1 MKPVR
6 LWSVLLT
13 SLGIQDESFD
23 AGEML
28 ASAGASMFVPLGGS
42 ADFRLDPDDIGLKDN
57 WYLPNSAVNRNE
69 WRKITVPGAWEKTPF
84 LENFGPPN
92 PPPAAPEYDGIAFY
106 RFEVM
111 IPEYLRGRKCILNL
125 GVVDDFDTTFFNGR
139 KIGGMNAAF
148 GPQTY
153 TTNRVYR
160 VPEQLI
166 RYGQTNTITVRV
178 EDNAGA
184 GGIVHGKLRLE
195 FTSGQNKTAK
205 SAYLPG
211 QSIFEI
217 FGTTPYYN
225 EQW

>member
-1 MKPVR
+1 MPVKCSR
-6 LWSVLLT
+6 RREPPW
-13 SLGIQDESFD
+13 
-23 AGEML
+23 
-28 ASAGASMFVPLGGS
+28 FVPLGGS

-148 GPQTY
+148 GPPNLHDQS
-153 TTNRVYR
+153 RL
-160 VPEQLI
+160 P
-166 RYGQTNTITVRV
+166 
-178 EDNAGA
+178 GA
-184 GGIVHGKLRLE
+184 GTTDPVWANKYDHSQGRRQRRRRRYCPRQAAAGIHLRTKQNGEVRPTCRDKAYSRYSVQHRITMNNGKERE
-195 FTSGQNKTAK
+195 
-205 SAYLPG
+205 P
-211 QSIFEI
+211 
-217 FGTTPYYN
+217 
-225 EQW
+225 

>member
-1 MKPVR
+1 MGGKSQYPAPGKKRPFWKISVR
-6 LWSVLLT
+6 
-13 SLGIQDESFD
+13 D
-23 AGEML
+23 
-28 ASAGASMFVPLGGS
+28 
-42 ADFRLDPDDIGLKDN
+42 
-57 WYLPNSAVNRNE
+57 
-69 WRKITVPGAWEKTPF
+69 
-84 LENFGPPN
+84 

-111 IPEYLRGRKCILNL
+111 IRIPPRAEMRPESRSCGRFRYNL
-125 GVVDDFDTTFFNGR
+125 LQRPENRR
-139 KIGGMNAAF
+139 KNAAF